1 MATRKFKIFLAMML
15 VVIIASVCAI
25 GLVWSDIQQRKA
37 ILDNLYWIE
46 EHEHAVPAGTLIKL
60 AEADLRKRQMVL
72 TSLIVT
78 TIALVILTSVIMVTV
93 YHYQNV
99 VRKGQS

>member
-1 MATRKFKIFLAMML
+1 ML

-37 ILDNLYWIE
+37 DLDNLYWIE
-46 EHEHAVPAGTLIKL
+46 EHTHSVPAGTLIKL

-99 VRKGQS
+99 VWKGQS